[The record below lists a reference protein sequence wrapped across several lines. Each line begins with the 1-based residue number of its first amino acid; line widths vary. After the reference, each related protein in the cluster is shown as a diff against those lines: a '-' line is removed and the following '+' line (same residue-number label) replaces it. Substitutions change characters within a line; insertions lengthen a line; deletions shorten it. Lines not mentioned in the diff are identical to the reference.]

1 MEPWEG
7 GTRVVA
13 FLSGGWLPNSLRNT
27 TNDHFIHIADWYVTL
42 SKLVGQDPADDAF
55 QMGGIRPVDGVDV
68 WPLIIGGAAMK
79 GYEEREYL
87 PITEASLIWR
97 GRFKLIR
104 STESVIAH
112 QTNWYSENGTHLNDD
127 RASWPCRARDAK
139 RHCLLC
145 SAAEPCLFGK
155 CPLPPFSE
163 VSLKPLHF

>member
-1 MEPWEG
+1 MNLQPIS
-7 GTRVVA
+7 A
-13 FLSGGWLPNSLRNT
+13 ISLR
-27 TNDHFIHIADWYVTL
+27 ADPTL
-42 SKLVGQDPADDAF
+42 AKLVGQTPVDDAF
-55 QMGGIRPVDGVDV
+55 QMGEIRPVDGVDV
-68 WPLIIGGAAMK
+68 WPLIVGGEAMK
-79 GYEEREYL
+79 GYKEREYL

-155 CPLPPFSE
+155 WPLPPFSE